1 MAANRF
7 CCSPGEVSCK
17 SNDSARAFWSVRAGA
32 ALKVPYMVLQGLTE
46 EGNGLHVLHCQA
58 ALPVLQCNHDS
69 QLDVLEM
76 SKNRACRVVASMA
89 KIQGW
94 NSEASQCEA
103 NAAYIVLLYSAS
115 PGRCQC
121 CAALKVT
128 ALRLP

>member
-1 MAANRF
+1 MGCMF
-7 CCSPGEVSCK
+7 CI
-17 SNDSARAFWSVRAGA
+17 VRQR
-32 ALKVPYMVLQGLTE
+32 Y
-46 EGNGLHVLHCQA
+46 
-58 ALPVLQCNHDS
+58 QCRTVIMIRS
-69 QLDVLEM
+69 WMCFEM
-76 SKNRACRVVASMA
+76 WKNRACRVVPSMA

-103 NAAYIVLLYSAS
+103 NAAYIVLSYSAS